1 MSDDYDRTKPIIA
14 FCKLTNLVKSEDWFK
29 DGSTIVRSLRK
40 GKGRTPFVDSTV
52 KMRLKI
58 EVNGK

>member
-1 MSDDYDRTKPIIA
+1 MSDDYDRTKPLIA

-52 KMRLKI
+52 KMRL
-58 EVNGK
+58 